1 MRTAR
6 VEVAVALAC
15 AVALALQVALVR
27 VLTIAQWH
35 HFAYLVIS
43 VAMLGFGV
51 SGTVLALFRGRL
63 AGRERAWAFVSAWGL
78 TLSAPLCHGL
88 SQQVPFETYQLTT
101 QPVQLAWLLLLFVIL
116 SIPFFCASNVIA
128 LAFLAHPAR
137 IGRLYGVNMAGSGA
151 GAAAAVLLMEAF
163 PAHWLPYLLGAPACV
178 AALLLAPRPLGRLF
192 AVVAVV
198 LALEPVLWLGIT
210 PPRMSE
216 YKDLAYALQA
226 PDAEVV
232 AERHGPLAKLTA
244 VESEQ
249 IRLTPGQIAGY
260 PWEELGPIPRQI
272 GLYFDGGGASP
283 IGRFDGDLGAYRY
296 LDYTTEALAYRLTD
310 ARRTLIIGAGGG
322 VDVLGALAQGA
333 EAVTA
338 VDVNG
343 DVFDLVR
350 TDPTLRAHSGG
361 VFDLPGVRTVTADG
375 RAYLRSTRE
384 RYDLI
389 QVSLLDSFAASAA
402 GVYALNESYL
412 YTVEAIRE
420 MLDRLEPG
428 GAIAFTRW
436 LKTPPR
442 DMLKLFATLV
452 AACEAE
458 GIADP
463 GRRIAFIRS
472 WNTGTLVLTES
483 PLSEEQIAAARA
495 FREARGLDL
504 CYLPGLAREEA
515 NRYTLLDSPV
525 YFDFAAEAL
534 SGDRE
539 AAYANSLF
547 ALRPATDDR
556 PYFFNFLRWR
566 ALPELTRML
575 GGDLLSFVEW
585 GFVTLLAT
593 LAVSVVAG
601 VVCILLPTATLARR
615 PRARRAKIPVVIY
628 FTALGLGFLFFE
640 VAYIQRLLLFLGH
653 PIHAI
658 SVVLAGML
666 LFAGVGA
673 WQSSR
678 LVGRPTRAL
687 LGIVFGLTAIAAGYE
702 ALPWLFR
709 MGAGWPSPVRVGLSL
724 ALLAPPA
731 FLLGMPF
738 PIGLSVTAK
747 RDSAL
752 LPWAWGING
761 CASVA
766 AAPAATALAMG
777 AGFRGLMITAL
788 ACYFVS
794 AYVLTSVN
802 RR

>member
-6 VEVAVALAC
+6 VEVAVALAS

-43 VAMLGFGV
+43 VAMLGFGA
-51 SGTVLALFRGRL
+51 SGTALALSRRRL
-63 AGRERAWAFVSAWGL
+63 AGRERGWAFASAWGL
-78 TLSAPLCHGL
+78 TLSSPLCYGL
-88 SQQVPFETYQLTT
+88 SQRVPFETYQLTT

-116 SIPFFCASNVIA
+116 AIPFFCASNVIA

-151 GAAAAVLLMEAF
+151 GAVAAVLLMEAF
-163 PAHWLPYLLGAPACV
+163 PAHWLPYLLGAPACA
-178 AALLLAPRPLGRLF
+178 AALLLAPRGPGRVRAI
-192 AVVAVV
+192 AVVA
-198 LALEPVLWLGIT
+198 LALGLVPWLGIT

-216 YKDLAYALQA
+216 YKDLVYALQA

-232 AERHGPLAKLTA
+232 AERHGPLAQLTA
-244 VESEQ
+244 VDSEQ

-283 IGRFDGDLGAYRY
+283 IGRFNGDLGAYRY
-296 LDYTTEALAYRLTD
+296 LDYTTGALAYRLTD

-338 VDVNG
+338 VEVNG

-412 YTVEAIRE
+412 YTVEAVRE

-428 GAIAFTRW
+428 GAVAFTRW

-442 DMLKLFATLV
+442 DMLKLFATVV

-458 GIADP
+458 GVADP

-495 FREARGLDL
+495 FCEARGLDL

-515 NRYTLLDSPV
+515 NRYTLLESPV
-525 YFDFAAEAL
+525 YFDFAAEVL

-539 AAYANSLF
+539 AAYADALF

-556 PYFFNFLRWR
+556 PYFFNFLKWR

-585 GFVTLLAT
+585 GFVALLAT
-593 LAVSVVAG
+593 LAISVVAG

-628 FTALGLGFLFFE
+628 FTGLGLGFLFFE

-653 PIHAI
+653 PVYAI

-678 LVGRPTRAL
+678 LLGRPTLGL
-687 LGIVFGLTAIAAGYE
+687 LGIVLGLTAIAAGYE
-702 ALPWLFR
+702 TLPWLFR
-709 MGAGWPSPVRVGLSL
+709 TGAGWPAPVRMGLSL

-794 AYVLTSVN
+794 VYVLTFVD